1 MYSKPEGKYERCPRI
16 KDPLRTVK
24 TLNGPLGKLRL
35 GIEPKPSGSW
45 VSLLKMIV
53 NEKGQQKQQ
62 EHGQQHPAI
71 GMRVVVALC
80 HCCGRGWQSSG
91 GGFPS

>member
-1 MYSKPEGKYERCPRI
+1 MAKQIHTNKNPR
-16 KDPLRTVK
+16 TQG
-24 TLNGPLGKLRL
+24 TA
-35 GIEPKPSGSW
+35 GSW